1 MTAVRETVTKIN
13 HSEPFENWCQELRFE
28 IFLTL
33 LDVDQSK
40 RIKDQKCLTCD
51 FRMQANAESMSV
63 NQKKVNKILH
73 EAKLLFDSQIYM
85 FCDKCNKWP
94 V

>member
-13 HSEPFENWCQELRFE
+13 QSESFANWCQELRFE

-51 FRMQANAESMSV
+51 SRMQANAESMSV
-63 NQKKVNKILH
+63 KSK
-73 EAKLLFDSQIYM
+73 ESQ
-85 FCDKCNKWP
+85 
-94 V
+94 

>member
-13 HSEPFENWCQELRFE
+13 QSEPFANWCQELRFE

-40 RIKDQKCLTCD
+40 RIKDQKCLACD
-51 FRMQANAESMSV
+51 SRMQANAESM

>member
-13 HSEPFENWCQELRFE
+13 QSEHFVKWCQELRFE

-40 RIKDQKCLTCD
+40 RIKDQKCLACD
-51 FRMQANAESMSV
+51 SRMQANAESMSV
-63 NQKKVNKILH
+63 KSK
-73 EAKLLFDSQIYM
+73 ESQ
-85 FCDKCNKWP
+85 
-94 V
+94 